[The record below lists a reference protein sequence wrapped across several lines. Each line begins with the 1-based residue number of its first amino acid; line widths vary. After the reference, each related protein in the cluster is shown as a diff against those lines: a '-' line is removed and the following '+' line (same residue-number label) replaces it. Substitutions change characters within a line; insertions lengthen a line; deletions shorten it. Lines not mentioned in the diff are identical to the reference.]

1 MRLRELISLAHY
13 ETARPG
19 TLRLCPNPDR
29 LPDLRAD
36 YRNMQPMMF
45 DDPAPMF
52 DDVMTRLESLE
63 RLINGG

>member
-1 MRLRELISLAHY
+1 MKLPVLAHFGY
-13 ETARPG
+13 ALTPV
-19 TLRLCPNPDR
+19 
-29 LPDLRAD
+29 